1 MSLLPPGRFLMPGNL
16 AGSPALTFAPLDV
29 AADGSAPDG
38 SLWAMMRRR
47 YEAYKDVVV
56 RPFFRDHFAR
66 LDRQIVLVDALA
78 AFNAGPE
85 ALHDLEAALTG
96 ILDCFR
102 IGRSTILSSLFRP
115 RIDRILFAA
124 TKADHLHHQSHD
136 RLEAVLRRAVA
147 KAADR
152 AEYAG
157 AAIDVVALVGGAR
170 HARGAG
176 RAWPGQA
183 AVASSAR
190 PRPARPP
197 MARPSMARPK
207 SRPFRATCPRT
218 PRNCSTAAFA
228 AFPARASEQAD
239 FRFLRFRPPLLERD
253 GQRRA
258 RAAAHPPRPR
268 PPVPDRRPT
277 AMSEKTP
284 HRRPAT
290 FKLGDPGV
298 VVMGPDETGRPARGT
313 VHITPEAD
321 PATLPVPIDAPRVP
335 VRRGFRWGTL
345 FWSAVGGLV
354 LLGLRLGIVN
364 LIEDLFAR
372 SQTLGYVA
380 LAFAAAAAL
389 ALAVVIGREAFGL
402 ARLAAIEKL
411 HQRAAEVLRSDD
423 RAESRAIVND
433 LLKLAHQNPQLA
445 RARAALVS
453 HADDIIDG
461 ADMIKLAEREL
472 MAPLDEE
479 ARRLVSTAAQRVSVV
494 TAVSPRA
501 LIDVLF
507 VFVAAMR
514 LIRQLARLYGGRPGT
529 LGMISLLRHVIGH
542 LAITGGMAVGDSLV
556 QQMLGHGIAAKLSQR
571 LGEGVL
577 NGLLTARL
585 GLAAID
591 VTRPLPFTALPRPA
605 RHLALAD
612 LAKDL
617 LAQARR

>member
-1 MSLLPPGRFLMPGNL
+1 
-16 AGSPALTFAPLDV
+16 
-29 AADGSAPDG
+29 
-38 SLWAMMRRR
+38 
-47 YEAYKDVVV
+47 
-56 RPFFRDHFAR
+56 
-66 LDRQIVLVDALA
+66 
-78 AFNAGPE
+78 
-85 ALHDLEAALTG
+85 
-96 ILDCFR
+96 
-102 IGRSTILSSLFRP
+102 
-115 RIDRILFAA
+115 
-124 TKADHLHHQSHD
+124 
-136 RLEAVLRRAVA
+136 
-147 KAADR
+147 
-152 AEYAG
+152 
-157 AAIDVVALVGGAR
+157 
-170 HARGAG
+170 
-176 RAWPGQA
+176 
-183 AVASSAR
+183 
-190 PRPARPP
+190 
-197 MARPSMARPK
+197 
-207 SRPFRATCPRT
+207 
-218 PRNCSTAAFA
+218 
-228 AFPARASEQAD
+228 
-239 FRFLRFRPPLLERD
+239 
-253 GQRRA
+253 
-258 RAAAHPPRPR
+258 
-268 PPVPDRRPT
+268 
-277 AMSEKTP
+277 MSEKTP

-321 PATLPVPIDAPRVP
+321 PATLPVPIDTPLVP
-335 VRRGFRWGTL
+335 ARRGLRWGTL

-354 LLGLRLGIVN
+354 LLGLGLGVVN
-364 LIEDLFAR
+364 LIEELFAR
-372 SQTLGYVA
+372 SETLGYVA
-380 LAFAAAAAL
+380 LAFATAAGL

-423 RAESRAIVND
+423 RAESRAVVND

-445 RARAALVS
+445 RARATLVS

-461 ADMIKLAEREL
+461 ADMIKMAEREL

-514 LIRQLARLYGGRPGT
+514 LIRQLARLYGGR
-529 LGMISLLRHVIGH
+529 LGMLSLLRHVIGH

-556 QQMLGHGIAAKLSQR
+556 QQMLGHGIAARLSQR

-605 RHLALAD
+605 LAD

-617 LAQARR
+617 LRKRDDEA